1 MYNFDRELALIKNKA
16 EKAHSLIPVQLLGFS
31 GLRKAN
37 RHCLQ
42 QEMMQDGIVNSV
54 TSRFMVG
61 YMLLVVLRRLV
72 ICALSTLAGSQLLN
86 GVENSEK
93 IIHVVFL

>member
-1 MYNFDRELALIKNKA
+1 
-16 EKAHSLIPVQLLGFS
+16 
-31 GLRKAN
+31 
-37 RHCLQ
+37 
-42 QEMMQDGIVNSV
+42 MQDGIVNSV

-72 ICALSTLAGSQLLN
+72 ICALSNLAGSQLLN

-93 IIHVVFL
+93 IIHVVFLCW